1 MIRKDIWLILHEAFR
16 FNIVEQMAYHSLH
29 QNKTKGQNIVRG
41 CRETGE
47 PLWFLEAGVL
57 PLVALIEEVEH
68 TEKFVG
74 GLEPS
79 SFTKLGSRLLYSNSV
94 FPTFLTRPK
103 VSTGCTESELLWIRG
118 NL

>member
-1 MIRKDIWLILHEAFR
+1 MILKGIWLILHETFR

-47 PLWFLEAGVL
+47 LLWFLEAGVL
-57 PLVALIEEVEH
+57 PPVALIEEVEH

-74 GLEPS
+74 GLE
-79 SFTKLGSRLLYSNSV
+79 LGSFHKAQEQTALQQQCVPHLSDMAKGVGGLHR
-94 FPTFLTRPK
+94 K
-103 VSTGCTESELLWIRG
+103 
-118 NL
+118 